1 MNDGRDPVAA
11 PGRRRPSFW
20 PGLVALALATGAG
33 ITQAPAEEIVRRVG
47 RVSFRVDTSHAFPG
61 GVVVVRLASR
71 GRLGAAWALLD
82 GRRAAFYSD
91 RGVPRALV
99 PVATSVEAGPATL
112 GVEIAARGGD
122 QRIAIPI
129 TIVARDYPPRYV
141 TLSEDERAR
150 LPRPET
156 AHDGRRLLA
165 VLRTESSQPPPGIL
179 LQPVGATGSGFG
191 EPRTYTGAAEVETRI
206 DALQGER
213 HRGTDY
219 SVPAGTPVRAPAA
232 GTVLF
237 AGSLALSGET
247 VVIDH
252 GQGVLSV
259 LQHLSRVD
267 ARVGDQ
273 VPPAAVVG
281 LSGDTGL
288 APEPMLQW
296 RVYLHGVAVD
306 PTVLGPLL

>member
-1 MNDGRDPVAA
+1 MNGDHDPVTAA
-11 PGRRRPSFW
+11 GRRASRFW
-20 PGLVALALATGAG
+20 PTFVALGLVTCAG
-33 ITQAPAEEIVRRVG
+33 ITEAPAQEIVRRVG
-47 RVSFRVDTSHAFPG
+47 RVSFRVDASQAFPG
-61 GVVVVRLASR
+61 GVVVVRLGSR
-71 GRLGAAWALLD
+71 GRLGAAWAFLD
-82 GRRAAFYSD
+82 GRRADFYSD

-99 PVATSVEAGPATL
+99 PVAASAEAGPATL
-112 GVEIAARGGD
+112 GVAIAARRGQ
-122 QRIAIPI
+122 QRVSIPI
-129 TIVARDYPPRYV
+129 TIAARDYRPRYV
-141 TLSEDERAR
+141 ALNEVHQAR
-150 LPRPET
+150 LRQPET

-165 VLRTESSQPPPGIL
+165 VLRTESPKPAPGRLLPPIA
-179 LQPVGATGSGFG
+179 ATGSGFG
-191 EPRTYTGAAEVETRI
+191 EPRTYSGAAGVENRI

-213 HRGTDY
+213 HRGLDY
-219 SVPAGTPVRAPAA
+219 AVPIGTPVRTPAA

-237 AGSLALSGET
+237 AGPLALSGET

-267 ARVGDQ
+267 TRTGDP
-273 VPPAAVVG
+273 VAAATVVG

-288 APEPMLQW
+288 APWPMLQW

>member
-1 MNDGRDPVAA
+1 MNGGLRPAA
-11 PGRRRPSFW
+11 ATARRRSPFW
-20 PGLVALALATGAG
+20 PALLALALVTAAG
-33 ITQAPAEEIVRRVG
+33 IAPAPGEEIVRRVG

-61 GVVVVRLASR
+61 GVVVVRLGSR

-99 PVATSVEAGPATL
+99 PVATSVEPGPATL
-112 GVEIAARGGD
+112 GVEIAARGGE

-129 TIVARDYPPRYV
+129 TIVAKDYRPRRV

-150 LPRPET
+150 LGRPET

-165 VLRTESSQPPPGIL
+165 VLRTESPQPAPGIL
-179 LQPVGATGSGFG
+179 LPPVGATGSGFG
-191 EPRTYTGAAEVETRI
+191 EPRTYTGAADVESRI

-213 HRGTDY
+213 HRGLDY
-219 SVPAGTPVRAPAA
+219 AVAVGTAVRAPAA
-232 GTVLF
+232 GTVIF
-237 AGSLALSGET
+237 AGPLALSGET

-267 ARVGDQ
+267 ARTGDV
-273 VPPAAVVG
+273 VPSASFVG

-288 APEPMLQW
+288 APEPLLQW

-306 PTVLGPLL
+306 PSVLGPLL